1 MFFWKQKSRD
11 TTQPKGSDSLSPS
24 LAANLQ
30 KLQSEIFANDETIV
44 YRRFKTKKPRALD
57 CALVYADN
65 MVKHEYLSL
74 SVLRPM
80 MQAEVPGS
88 VRGRQL
94 AHYFAE
100 QVIYSDDSQFAG
112 SYSDIGDRI
121 MEGVAVILVDGCS
134 LGIVVDAKGWAKR
147 AVTEPPTESVVRGPR
162 QGFSEDLGVNIS
174 MVRLKIASPHFKTRF
189 LSVGTQSKTRV
200 AIMYLENVT
209 SMALVEE
216 VQRRIEQIKIDAVLD
231 SGYIQEL
238 IQDAP
243 FSPFPTIGQTERPDV
258 VAAKILEG
266 RVAVLVD
273 GSPFAL
279 TMPYL
284 LVEAFQANEDYYNHW
299 IIASFHRL
307 VRYISFFI
315 TTSTPALYIALISYH
330 PQLIPT
336 NLVVSIAAARKNT
349 PFPGIVEVVGMGL
362 VFEILREGGVR
373 LPRPIGQAISIVG
386 AIVLGDAAV
395 SASLISAPMIIVVG
409 ITGVAGFVVP
419 TLNDISVL
427 MRLFFVLLAAALG
440 LYGFVLGAI
449 AIGLLL
455 SSMESFGVPYL
466 STMTTLVPQ
475 DVKDTLLRVPW
486 WQMVLRP
493 RFIAA
498 KDRQRL
504 TRSDGSKAT

>member
-1 MFFWKQKSRD
+1 MFFWKRTQKNAPRPRGLD
-11 TTQPKGSDSLSPS
+11 QLSSS
-24 LAANLQ
+24 LAVNLHWL
-30 KLQSEIFANDETIV
+30 KSDVFANDDTIV
-44 YRRFKTKKPRALD
+44 FRSFKTKGKRPLD
-57 CALVYADN
+57 CVLVYADN
-65 MVKHEYLSL
+65 MVKHEYLSQF
-74 SVLRPM
+74 VLRPM
-80 MQAEVPGS
+80 MRAAVPRG
-88 VRGRQL
+88 VRGREVARYL
-94 AHYFAE
+94 SE
-100 QVIYSDDSQFAG
+100 QVLESDGSEFVT
-112 SYSDIGDRI
+112 SYSAIGDKL
-121 MEGVAVILVDGCS
+121 MDGVGVLLIDGCP
-134 LGIVVDAKGWAKR
+134 LAIAVDAQGWAKR

-162 QGFSEDLGVNIS
+162 QGFGEDLGVNIS
-174 MVRLKIASPHFKTRF
+174 MVRLKLSSPNFKTKF
-189 LSVGTQSKTRV
+189 VHVGTKSKTRV
-200 AIMYLENVT
+200 AILYLDNVT
-209 SMALVEE
+209 SLELVEE
-216 VQRRIEQIKIDAVLD
+216 VQRRIEQIDIDAVLD

-299 IIASFHRL
+299 ITASFHRL

-315 TTSTPALYIALISYH
+315 TTTTPALYIALISYH

-336 NLVVSIAAARKNT
+336 NLVVSIAAARKNV

-395 SASLISAPMIIVVG
+395 SASLVSAPMIIVVG

-419 TLNDISVL
+419 NLNDIAVL
-427 MRLFFVLLAAALG
+427 MRLSLVLLAAILG

-449 AIGLLL
+449 AIALLL

-475 DVKDTLLRVPW
+475 DVKDTLVRVPW
-486 WQMVLRP
+486 WQMILRP
-493 RFIAA
+493 RYLAS

-504 TRSDGSKAT
+504 QGQDGGGGR